1 MSTSSIK
8 RHYRIKKNH
17 DYFKRKKC
25 LPNREKKTDVIRYA
39 NGAITYIHL
48 SNFMGHKEFKW
59 RPDPKINFITG
70 EIGTGKSAILQAINI
85 GLGICKFLL
94 NF

>member
-17 DYFKRKKC
+17 DYFKRKEC
-25 LPNREKKTDVIRYA
+25 LPNREKKTDIIRYA

-48 SNFMGHKEFKW
+48 SHFMGHKEFKW
-59 RPDPKINFITG
+59 NPDPKINFITG
-70 EIGTGKSAILQAINI
+70 DNGAGKSAILQAINI
-85 GLGICKFLL
+85 GLGIGKF
-94 NF
+94 F